1 MLKIGFFTDHGILLS
16 FTHPVFEV
24 LEFFLLVQQS
34 LKQTFDPVL
43 ILIKPLSSELN
54 TFKQI
59 FLLTD

>member
-1 MLKIGFFTDHGILLS
+1 MLKIGFFTDDGILLS

-24 LEFFLLVQQS
+24 LKFFLLVQQS

-43 ILIKPLSSELN
+43 ILIKPLSSEFN
-54 TFKQI
+54 TCKQI